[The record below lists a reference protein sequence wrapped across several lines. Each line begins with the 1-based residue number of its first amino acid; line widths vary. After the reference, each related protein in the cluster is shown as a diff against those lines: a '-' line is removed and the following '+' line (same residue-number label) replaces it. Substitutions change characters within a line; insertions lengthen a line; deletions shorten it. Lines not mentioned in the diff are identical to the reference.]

1 MKWKIDLNIVNDYNK
16 SILAGFLIGFGV
28 IINTITVNHLVGSIM
43 FGFGLLTIINLALPL
58 YTGKVG
64 FYPDFTIKQLTKIL
78 VGNLIGITIL
88 VGLYTAVMVE
98 FDTVLYNIAQDKVD
112 KGFFTLFC
120 AAMLCGMLIH
130 LAVKMKTI
138 ITTLMAVSIFILIG
152 AEHCIADFPFLLA
165 DFTLV
170 NLIKWIII
178 VLGNSVGA
186 IAVEFLI
193 EGVNDELCDDNSK

>member
-1 MKWKIDLNIVNDYNK
+1 MKWKIDLNTVNDYNK

-28 IINTITVNHLVGSIM
+28 VINTITINHLVGSIM

-88 VGLYTAVMVE
+88 TGLYTAVMVE
-98 FDTVLYNIAQDKVD
+98 FDTILYNVAQDKFD
-112 KGFFTLFC
+112 KGFFALFC

-130 LAVKMKTI
+130 LAVKMKTV

-165 DFTLV
+165 DFTFV
-170 NLIKWIII
+170 NLIKWIVI

-186 IAVEFLI
+186 IAIEFLI
-193 EGVNDELCDDNSK
+193 EGVNDELCVNNSK

>member
-1 MKWKIDLNIVNDYNK
+1 MKWKIDLNTVNDYNK

-28 IINTITVNHLVGSIM
+28 IINTITINHLVGSIM
-43 FGFGLLTIINLALPL
+43 FGFGLLTIIKLALPL

-88 VGLYTAVMVE
+88 TGLYTAVMVE
-98 FDTVLYNIAQDKVD
+98 FDTILYNVAQDKFD
-112 KGFFTLFC
+112 KGFFALFC

-130 LAVKMKTI
+130 LAVKMKTV

-165 DFTLV
+165 DFTFV

-186 IAVEFLI
+186 IAIEFLI
-193 EGVNDELCDDNSK
+193 EGVNDELCNDNSK